1 MNNQRISYGILLC
14 VALLLG
20 LGLVMLYSAGMGQK
34 GTVYVQMQL
43 LWAGVGFIALIVC
56 STIDYQRLKSP
67 LFIIILYGVA
77 VVLLL
82 SVFIPGLGVKANG
95 ALRWGKIGFVRY
107 QPSEVG
113 KIVIIIVLAFY
124 CDYIHRKIKTFL
136 GGIVVPSVLIGF
148 MAGLI
153 ILGKDY
159 GSTILTGVVCLA
171 ILTIGGTRFR
181 YILLVSFAGAAIFYV
196 AITNNE
202 NRMGRINAWKNP
214 KQYAT
219 TFAYQNTQAW
229 IALGSGGWR
238 GKGLGESR
246 QKYGFVPEN
255 HTDFILA
262 IIGEELGLRAT
273 LGVVLLYIIFTI
285 LGGLVAYR
293 APDLFGML
301 IAAGITIMIS
311 LQAIINIAV
320 VTGVIPNKGLP
331 LPLISYGGSNL
342 VITMA
347 GIGLLLNICRKGQDS
362 LLNSATDVS
371 LEPLSAG

>member
-34 GTVYVQMQL
+34 GPVYVQMQL
-43 LWAGVGFIALIVC
+43 VWAGIGFVALIVC
-56 STIDYQRLKSP
+56 SMIDYQRLKSP
-67 LFIIILYGVA
+67 VFIIILYCVA
-77 VVLLL
+77 VALLL

-107 QPSEVG
+107 QPSEFA
-113 KIVIIIVLAFY
+113 KLVIIIAIAFY
-124 CDYIHRKIKTFL
+124 CDYIHRKIKTFTW
-136 GGIVVPSVLIGF
+136 GVVVPSVLIGF

-159 GSTILTGVVCLA
+159 GSTILTGAVCLTTL
-171 ILTIGGTRFR
+171 IIGGTRFR
-181 YILLVSFAGAAIFYV
+181 YIFLIGMAGAAILYV

-202 NRMGRINAWKNP
+202 NRMGRIKAWQEPEK
-214 KQYAT
+214 YST
-219 TFAYQNTQAW
+219 TLAYQNIQAW
-229 IALGSGGWR
+229 IALGSGGWK

-255 HTDFILA
+255 HTDFILS

-273 LGVVLLYIIFTI
+273 FGVVLLYIIFTI

-342 VITMA
+342 VVTMA
-347 GIGLLLNICRKGQDS
+347 GIGLLLSICRKGQDN
-362 LLNSATDVS
+362 LLNPATDVS

>member
-1 MNNQRISYGILLC
+1 
-14 VALLLG
+14 
-20 LGLVMLYSAGMGQK
+20 MLYSAGMGQK

-43 LWAGVGFIALIVC
+43 LWAGVGFVALIVC
-56 STIDYQRLKSP
+56 SMIDYQKLKSP
-67 LFIIILYGVA
+67 LFIIILFAIA
-77 VVLLL
+77 VILLL

-95 ALRWGKIGFVRY
+95 AQRWGKIGFIRY
-107 QPSEVG
+107 QPSEFG
-113 KIVIIIVLAFY
+113 KIVIIMVLAFY
-124 CDYIHRKIKTFL
+124 CDYIHRKMKTFL
-136 GGIVVPSVLIGF
+136 WGIVVPFVLIGF

-153 ILGKDY
+153 MLGKDY
-159 GSTILTGVVCLA
+159 GSTILTGVVCLT
-171 ILTIGGTRFR
+171 ILTIGGTRLR
-181 YILLVSFAGAAIFYV
+181 YVLLLSLIGGAILYIAIV
-196 AITNNE
+196 NNK
-202 NRMGRINAWKNP
+202 NRMDRINAWKDP
-214 KQYAT
+214 QKYAT
-219 TFAYQNTQAW
+219 TLAYQNIQGW
-229 IALGSGGWR
+229 IALGSGGWK

-246 QKYGFVPEN
+246 QKYGFVPEH
-255 HTDFILA
+255 HTDFILT

-273 LGVVLLYIIFTI
+273 LGVVLVYIIFTI

-320 VTGVIPNKGLP
+320 VTGAIPNKGLP

-347 GIGLLLNICRKGQDS
+347 GIGLLLSICRKGQDS
-362 LLNSATDVS
+362 LLNSTTDVS